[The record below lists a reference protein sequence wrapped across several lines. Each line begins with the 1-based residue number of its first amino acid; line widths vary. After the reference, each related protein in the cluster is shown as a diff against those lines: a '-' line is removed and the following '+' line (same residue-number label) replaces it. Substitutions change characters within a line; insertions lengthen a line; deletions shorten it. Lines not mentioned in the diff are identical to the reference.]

1 MKKRRSFKKWRDKN
15 ARCLTPALLYVAASK
30 YRHSKIRTPGT
41 FGAASE
47 VRVISPDGKKR
58 PEQ

>member
-1 MKKRRSFKKWRDKN
+1 MSKRLPFKKWRDKN
-15 ARCLTPALLYVAASK
+15 ARRLTPALLYVAASK

-47 VRVISPDGKKR
+47 VRVISPDGQKK
-58 PEQ
+58 PER